1 MFFLPGS
8 NAFSLKVIIPTNFNV
23 TDGSYTDYL
32 QDELSNSRPQV
43 SYTIRGYFTSPVEK
57 ACFSVLRGNK
67 EATSTSLFEL
77 RHEFYLSATGV
88 DRQGRQAGE
97 ATCPGTGSITYERW
111 NDISGTS
118 ITDLTGKTNNL
129 QAPASSSQNLTR
141 FEAPTNVADNYGVR
155 MRGYICPPTTGTYYF
170 WIAGDDNVSLR
181 LNGTGNNPAGATQIA
196 YHNGWT
202 DPQMWNRFSEQKSVA
217 INLTA
222 GQQYY
227 VEALMKEGGGG
238 DNLAVGWAKPEE
250 ATGQPSEV
258 IPGQYLIP
266 FTTTTTTT
274 AGIVAGKCYS
284 IQDLQSLRYAQRMAD
299 NRVMMLDRDVK
310 NDNQLWKVDVT
321 GSQFRFIS
329 QGGSATDL
337 LYVDAL
343 QNGQSLRVG
352 PSVDNERYRWSMALS
367 NNGGYR
373 IFGGV
378 NQITWDQANA
388 GQNDDLQLF
397 GDNINQ
403 ADSHWDKPYRRFS
416 FAEAACSSGTVNCNL
431 AAVASPSS
439 VASGATS
446 TLTVS
451 GGGNG
456 ASYSWRVGNNQVG
469 TGSSVSVTP
478 TTTTTYQ
485 VDCANC
491 GGCIAGQ
498 ATVTVTNSPPPVS
511 QLTVSP
517 SQVSWATN
525 SNSQY
530 IAVTSNVS
538 WTLSGLPANGWL
550 TASSTNGSGNGS
562 FTLSAQ
568 ANPMMS
574 SRTATLTVSGGN
586 LTQTITVTQAGA
598 TATAGATTC
607 IESESGALTALDIQ
621 NNNGASGGRFIGNFG
636 SPASYVVF
644 PVTVPTAGTYTITF
658 AYGAGEAGSFGVS
671 VNGGASQTQTYP
683 ATGWTF
689 QTLSFSVALPA
700 GSSTFKVAGQNNAG
714 FWFDKL
720 CISSGGGGSCNL
732 VAAASPGSINSGA
745 TSTLTV
751 SGGGNSANYVW
762 KAGGNQIGTG
772 SSVSVTPTTTTTY
785 QVDCANCGGC
795 IAGQATVTVTNS
807 PPPVSQLTVSPSQVS
822 WATNSNSQYIAVTS
836 NVSWTLSGLPANGWL
851 TASSTNGSG
860 NGSFTLSAQANP
872 MMSSRT
878 ATLTVSG
885 GNLTQTITVT
895 QAGATAT
902 AGATT
907 CIESESGALTALD
920 IQNNNGASGGRFIG
934 NFGSPA
940 SYVVFPVTVPT
951 AGTYTITFAYGAGEA
966 GSFGVSVNG
975 GASQT
980 QTYPATGWTF
990 QTLSF
995 SVALPA
1001 GSSTF
1006 KVAGQNNAGFWFDK
1020 LCISSGGGGSCNLVA
1035 AASPGSI
1042 NSGATSTLTVSGGG
1056 NSANYVWKAGG
1067 NQIGTGSSVSVTP
1080 TTTTTY
1086 QVDCANCGGCVA
1098 GQATVT
1104 VNATNGDQPIY
1115 NLATQ
1120 RRIGMQIT
1128 EDCSVHTSYGKA
1140 YIDAAVAAGIDYVQI
1155 LVEWSKVRQSDGS
1168 LNFSRIDEDVA
1179 YALSKGLKLGFRLS
1193 LVGDWNV
1200 PGRIPWSSSEGHM
1213 GDNFGVKH
1221 HQNGV
1226 AVMSLNHTPTLLEAE
1241 IFVRT
1246 FATRLNTNTTWRNN
1260 ILMMSVCQSTI
1271 LETNYPMDNYDQEQ
1285 TSTGQHRVEFG
1296 WEAASLIKYRDR
1308 LKGWFGNSL
1317 SAYKTWA
1324 NSSVTDWSEI
1334 MPPTPA
1340 NASPDE
1346 GFGFPFKTQKLWYYH
1361 KHLSLREFH
1370 EQMLGAIHSIN
1381 QNWNLTSEISS
1392 VNVQINPQMIT
1403 SGAGL
1408 LLPDFVKGMKLNNDY
1423 NSNHKLTTEL
1433 SFRQRLPDQWTM
1445 TECGANSQTADQ
1457 NVQHGRGFFQNDGNV
1472 FFIAQP
1478 MAAGDNNN
1486 DALRNAGI
1494 TLLGDVITRLKA
1506 QFPTLVDVPRTPAL
1520 NAGSPVEISL
1530 YNVCG
1535 SNYQQDNVI
1544 GGYKAI
1550 TGNGPKIVY
1559 IKDDLLQKT
1568 LTP

>member
-1 MFFLPGS
+1 MKLRPYRVFQPLKRLLGYLMLMVLLCPLTHAGNLPGLVPQKTRLGTTPLKKLHRRNESSVQDPITFRLRSNVLHPKVGQEIELELTAHFVNVASGSMFFLPGS

-77 RHEFYLSATGV
+77 RHEFYLSATDV

-456 ASYSWRVGNNQVG
+456 ASYSWRVGNNQV
-469 TGSSVSVTP
+469 
-478 TTTTTYQ
+478 
-485 VDCANC
+485 
-491 GGCIAGQ
+491 
-498 ATVTVTNSPPPVS
+498 
-511 QLTVSP
+511 
-517 SQVSWATN
+517 
-525 SNSQY
+525 
-530 IAVTSNVS
+530 
-538 WTLSGLPANGWL
+538 
-550 TASSTNGSGNGS
+550 
-562 FTLSAQ
+562 
-568 ANPMMS
+568 
-574 SRTATLTVSGGN
+574 
-586 LTQTITVTQAGA
+586 
-598 TATAGATTC
+598 
-607 IESESGALTALDIQ
+607 
-621 NNNGASGGRFIGNFG
+621 
-636 SPASYVVF
+636 
-644 PVTVPTAGTYTITF
+644 
-658 AYGAGEAGSFGVS
+658 
-671 VNGGASQTQTYP
+671 
-683 ATGWTF
+683 
-689 QTLSFSVALPA
+689 
-700 GSSTFKVAGQNNAG
+700 
-714 FWFDKL
+714 
-720 CISSGGGGSCNL
+720 
-732 VAAASPGSINSGA
+732 
-745 TSTLTV
+745 
-751 SGGGNSANYVW
+751 
-762 KAGGNQIGTG
+762 GTG